1 MYSAYPPTIE
11 KMYSLQQVLFCI
23 HKCLF
28 VMIFRVSLFFKK
40 CLEIHSLQFGICS
53 LVENIKKNSLFS
65 RGRWAPAGLLQA
77 ANFRNKWNRRPQI
90 GDNSLIFSFI
100 SVLLACLSY
109 WKPILGHSLTSLLV
123 YFQCSGH
130 YLIPQFS
137 FSQEYHYI
145 QIKTQGWSFKLLVV
159 GWLWCQQYLMFGIM

>member
-1 MYSAYPPTIE
+1 M
-11 KMYSLQQVLFCI
+11 
-23 HKCLF
+23 
-28 VMIFRVSLFFKK
+28 
-40 CLEIHSLQFGICS
+40 FGNS
-53 LVENIKKNSLFS
+53 LVAIWHLFTRRKYKNLSPFS

-90 GDNSLIFSFI
+90 GDNSLISSFL

-137 FSQEYHYI
+137 FSQFYYYI
-145 QIKTQGWSFKLLVV
+145 QIETQGWSFKLLVV
-159 GWLWCQQYLMFGIM
+159 GLLWCQQYWKNGIMLSLHCFLDNEVVILLHTSYKSWTECWFWWWWR

>member
-11 KMYSLQQVLFCI
+11 KMYCLQQVLFCI
-23 HKCLF
+23 HKFLF
-28 VMIFRVSLFFKK
+28 VMIFRISLLLKK
-40 CLEIHSLQFGICS
+40 YLEIHSLQFGICF
-53 LVENIKKNSLFS
+53 LFARRKYNNLSPS
-65 RGRWAPAGLLQA
+65 RGRWAPASLLQA

-90 GDNSLIFSFI
+90 GDNSLIFSFL

-109 WKPILGHSLTSLLV
+109 WKPIWGHSLTFLLV

-137 FSQEYHYI
+137 FSQEYHI
-145 QIKTQGWSFKLLVV
+145 IFRLKLRD
-159 GWLWCQQYLMFGIM
+159 GRSNCW